1 MCVSAENSVRV
12 NVGVGMAA
20 LGLAF
25 ILYSLT
31 NEPFRALIPKG
42 RNVCLFCSLV

>member
-1 MCVSAENSVRV
+1 MCDSAENSVRV
-12 NVGVGMAA
+12 NVRVGVAA

-31 NEPFRALIPKG
+31 NLSMFLSSRAG
-42 RNVCLFCSLV
+42 MFVCFVH